1 MVGAS
6 RQGPYIPV
14 STHYAALEARL
25 AELAASVEAQDHGAA
40 FGHVSPGRSAAVS
53 LRGMRRDSQVYYPVA
68 PEVHRDV
75 AWDEVPGI
83 DSFEYTHARYSPILT
98 EDPRDFERDG
108 YSLRF
113 GNGGLRAA
121 GEGATAFFGSVQGL
135 AASVPAFGGGYTS
148 RFPPQAVPS
157 GRGDWVLGTTAAG
170 GVVER
175 EPFPG
180 PHELPMS
187 AKVRLDE
194 PAAVEAA
201 AEDAEAQGGAAGG
214 PPAKAAAQGA
224 SAPSQPLSPKAPGSS
239 ADATK
244 DEIREGLRTGGRE
257 SSVAPLPPLP
267 FGSGLGA
274 GKAAPSAPPMPGAR
288 APLAQ
293 PHRPDIRLLICV
305 TLYNEDETTLSKTL
319 LGICENLEVLYARYA
334 AHGDERGLDWRQV
347 AVAIVQDGRDKADAS
362 VLASATVAGYYSSN
376 LVRDEV
382 LGLPVAMH
390 LFEYTTRFK
399 KHAGLDCYPPL
410 QIMYAS
416 KAENKGKLDSHCWYF
431 DAFARHLQPEFCV
444 LFDAGTRPLPNA
456 LKSLYA
462 HFRRYP
468 DCGGATGDLSVER
481 PYRNFITSVQFME
494 WKVAHFLSKPVESVC
509 GYLTVLPGA
518 FSAFRWEAIEGEPLR
533 RYFYG
538 LYSQADLTA
547 FEANM
552 YLAEDRILCLEI
564 VARKDARFYL
574 EYVKE
579 AQAEA
584 DPVTSLAGLIKQ
596 RRRWLNGTFF
606 AMVYALANWGRI
618 WRESRHT
625 IARKFALS
633 FEFVYLSLMTVV
645 GTWFGIGVVYTMIQQ
660 LFLYVL
666 DENEGLVQLG
676 KYLTLIYFILL
687 VVELIANLKC
697 KPEAMAQLHL
707 FCAVVFIAYMC
718 GFTAIL
724 VWYMSKYSLGEI
736 VGNVSQFGVLFSI
749 GTMVLAAGV
758 HGEGTALLG
767 AGVQYWLM
775 QPIFYNV
782 LQMNAFCNTDDITW
796 GTKNLDTKRDAARA
810 KGILGSGAALRAAR
824 QRILRRARQERKR
837 ARLAAAAAAEEHA
850 GPEGARADNAAVSS
864 ALVQACTSQASL
876 PLSQSSAGDVE
887 PRESRETRAFW
898 SAMARVHER
907 LTDSRLRSAHAS
919 IKEQKLKAFATYLL
933 IAWVASNVVFAAVV
947 NTLSDLSWEHCTAST
962 AATYGV
968 LLADAAQ
975 GDSRAAAALGRVVSA
990 ASAILTDGSDNYPFG
1005 GLDNF
1010 PSAYPVLLA
1019 GSAQSNASQGDDVTV
1034 LAPSRDVFSA
1044 LPDALP
1050 NFTVWINASTGVDAT
1065 NATEELDYL
1074 GVDSSSISD
1083 TSEGYTC
1090 TTRQGRQYYLTVQFV
1105 LLATLVGTQT
1115 LASIVYMVQYY
1126 VRRWR
1131 RRRAAKR
1138 TQRVLRQARDG
1149 SIPRGAPPSDDG
1161 SDRDGDGVEA
1171 GGYAE
1176 ERERLTPRDLS
1187 SSHDPDAYA
1196 SARWGEGGS
1205 TKRSAGWTPNDAYE
1219 AYGSEYAFSARHAG
1233 LGSARGAGGTYGVA
1247 APGSRLNPAGDVA
1260 LASSRTG
1267 LATSRGS
1274 ARLPGSAEA
1283 PQEDQAAQRKAGQG
1297 KPPKN
1302 PFSKLLRRH

>member
-1 MVGAS
+1 
-6 RQGPYIPV
+6 
-14 STHYAALEARL
+14 
-25 AELAASVEAQDHGAA
+25 
-40 FGHVSPGRSAAVS
+40 
-53 LRGMRRDSQVYYPVA
+53 MRRDSQVYYPVA

-113 GNGGLRAA
+113 GNGGLRAIREN
-121 GEGATAFFGSVQGL
+121 GTAFYGSMRGL
-135 AASVPAFGGGYTS
+135 ASNVPAFGGAYTS

-157 GRGDWVLGTTAAG
+157 AGGADWVLGTTTAG
-170 GVVER
+170 GVLQR

-187 AKVRLDE
+187 AKVRLDHE
-194 PAAVEAA
+194 NGTERMTARTMDGAC
-201 AEDAEAQGGAAGG
+201 DAGAGSD
-214 PPAKAAAQGA
+214 AKAAASGSAGAGSAAISA
-224 SAPSQPLSPKAPGSS
+224 SALPGDAPGSS

-244 DEIREGLRTGGRE
+244 DDIRNGLHTGARD
-257 SSVAPLPPLP
+257 SPVPPLP
-267 FGSGLGA
+267 VVPYDQELA
-274 GKAAPSAPPMPGAR
+274 GKAALGGAGLVAPSAPPVSGGVDVSSAFPA
-288 APLAQ
+288 
-293 PHRPDIRLLICV
+293 HRPDIRLLICV

-347 AVAIVQDGRDKADAS
+347 AVAIVQDGRDKVDAS
-362 VLASATVAGYYSSN
+362 VLASATVAGYFSGN

-468 DCGGATGDLSVER
+468 NCGGATGDLSVER

-494 WKVAHFLSKPVESVC
+494 WKVAHFMSKPVESVC

-625 IARKFALS
+625 VTRKLALS

-645 GTWFGIGVVYTMIQQ
+645 GTWFGIGVMYTMIQQ

-666 DENEGLVQLG
+666 DENQGLVQLG
-676 KYLTLIYFILL
+676 KYLTLIYFILI

-707 FCAVVFIAYMC
+707 FCSVVFIAYMC

-724 VWYMSKYSLGEI
+724 VWYLSQYSLGEI
-736 VGNVSQFGVLFSI
+736 VGNVAQFGVLFTI
-749 GTMVLAAGV
+749 GTMVLAASV

-796 GTKNLDTKRDAARA
+796 GTKNLDTKRDAARV

-824 QRILRRARQERKR
+824 QRILRHDRQERKR
-837 ARLAAAAAAEEHA
+837 ARQAAAAAEAA
-850 GPEGARADNAAVSS
+850 GAGTARAP
-864 ALVQACTSQASL
+864 ACASR
-876 PLSQSSAGDVE
+876 PSTIYSQSSMGDVE

-907 LTDSRLRSAHAS
+907 LTDSRLRNAHAS

-933 IAWVASNVVFAAVV
+933 IAWVASNAVFASVV
-947 NTLSDLSWEHCTAST
+947 NTLSSLSWEHCTASS
-962 AATYGV
+962 AASYGV

-990 ASAILTDGSDNYPFG
+990 ASAILTEGQDNYPFG

-1050 NFTVWINASTGVDAT
+1050 NFTVWINASSGIDAT

-1074 GVDSSSISD
+1074 GVDSSAASS
-1083 TSEGYTC
+1083 TAEGYTC
-1090 TTRQGRQYYLTVQFV
+1090 TTREGRSYYLTVQFV

-1115 LASIVYMVQYY
+1115 LASIVFMLQYY
-1126 VRRWR
+1126 TRLWKK
-1131 RRRAAKR
+1131 RRAAKR
-1138 TQRVLRQARDG
+1138 TRRVLRQAQDG

-1161 SDRDGDGVEA
+1161 DDGEA
-1171 GGYAE
+1171 GVDGE
-1176 ERERLTPRDLS
+1176 HERLTPRDFS
-1187 SSHDPDAYA
+1187 SSRDPDAYG
-1196 SARWGEGGS
+1196 SARWGDGG
-1205 TKRSAGWTPNDAYE
+1205 TARRSGVWTANDAYD
-1219 AYGSEYAFSARHAG
+1219 AYSSEHALSGRHAG
-1233 LGSARGAGGTYGVA
+1233 LATARGAGGAYGVA
-1247 APGSRLNPAGDVA
+1247 APGSRANLGGDIA

-1267 LATSRGS
+1267 LATARGS
-1274 ARLPGSAEA
+1274 ARLPGTAEV
-1283 PQEDQAAQRKAGQG
+1283 PPEDGSPSRKN
-1297 KPPKN
+1297 KLPKN
-1302 PFSKLLRRH
+1302 PLSKLLRRH